1 MLAPISYN
9 TAADAKVGLESITR
23 KPSQEACLPFLADL
37 GASLL
42 ANRVAYPIQSLS
54 VSCLANTKLEN
65 KPSALWCWLKETI
78 NSMRTGSL

>member
-9 TAADAKVGLESITR
+9 TAAEAKGGLESITR
-23 KPSQEACLPFLADL
+23 KPSKEACLPFLADL

-42 ANRVAYPIQSLS
+42 ANLVAYPIQSLS